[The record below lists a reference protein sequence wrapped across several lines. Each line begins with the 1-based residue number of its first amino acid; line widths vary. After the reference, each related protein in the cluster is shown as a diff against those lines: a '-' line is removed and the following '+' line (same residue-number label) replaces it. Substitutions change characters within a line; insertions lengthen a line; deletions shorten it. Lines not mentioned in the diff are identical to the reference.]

1 MHGFFGYFVSSDE
14 IRSSGFF
21 IVCETHSR
29 KKTIHS
35 LICSYLIAGVPFPLS
50 NAAANFKLFILPVS
64 LILPVLFLS
73 TSRLFFNFSEYQ
85 IIDKI
90 TIYLNWKEKLTCSEK
105 GSDLDHQISRE
116 MLLCYI

>member
-1 MHGFFGYFVSSDE
+1 MGFLDILIHLMKYVLQ
-14 IRSSGFF
+14 IFF
-21 IVCETHSR
+21 SVCETHSR

-35 LICSYLIAGVPFPLS
+35 LIRSYLIAGVPFPLS

-64 LILPVLFLS
+64 LILPVLCLS
-73 TSRLFFNFSEYQ
+73 TSRLCFKFPEYQ

-90 TIYLNWKEKLTCSEK
+90 TIYLACKQNGTFTEKD
-105 GSDLDHQISRE
+105 GGLDHQISRE